1 MRLTSSIVM
10 LLALVVSLYAEDRR
24 SLQHGD
30 RLGFDY
36 YDAAWSYLGQSRANH
51 LDSYDFFDR
60 LGRKVGWADG
70 TKPGR
75 VDFYLA
81 NGQLLRSVVIDATG
95 GSLNLDAYGN
105 VKVIGSTNVRGG
117 VDYYS
122 PFTLN
127 VTSATTAMEYVE
139 FTEPRD
145 DD

>member
-1 MRLTSSIVM
+1 MRRILTIVI
-10 LLALVVSLYAEDRR
+10 LLVLVTGVYAEDRR

-51 LDSYDFFDR
+51 LGSYDFFDR
-60 LGRKVGWADG
+60 TGHKVGWADG

-75 VDFYLA
+75 VDFFLA

-105 VKVIGSTNVRGG
+105 IKVIGSSNIRGG

-127 VTSATTAMEYVE
+127 VTSATTSLEYVE
-139 FTEPRD
+139 FSELRD